1 MNQQTQHR
9 IQQQN
14 FPQQAKEILT
24 LHEPNKQMIQAF
36 MQNIK
41 EKKNTLKVVKLK
53 FDPPV
58 ADKLLYLD
66 QLEKSLLEIVNLE
79 VLTLS
84 GMNFSNNEIVMN
96 ILENKKCLKK
106 LDISNCIFDYK
117 QSESLTNILRYN
129 NQVYDLKESN
139 NLKELNMFNCQ
150 FLSPKTRPVSVDTVI
165 RRGHLMNILE
175 TNYTLIKYEPT
186 NPFDSN
192 TIDAIIIKELNYNKD
207 FKKIVDR
214 INSKQYYSI
223 HFPFPLPYHKQFFR
237 KLFLFLDTSNYTN
250 LLKQEERLKNTEKK
264 HIQKLYQ
271 LQYQLQFQSDESQ
284 IQADD
289 MNVQNFIEKG
299 RKSFS
304 KQNKKKQKQKEKE
317 ILSGSNLSRMYQMR
331 HNLVRMRNPQLDI
344 YTEPSDKM
352 ISEIPSAEKLL
363 SQELKNQRKKLH
375 QEVLKLFSDNDT
387 NRINTN
393 LSKLVSLKA
402 PKSIIKI
409 FITEM
414 FSLSN
419 ENIIE
424 KIYQYYEEMKKVNE
438 KEQYISSEIL
448 YHKTI
453 QEKHDKLQADFDKLD
468 DDLHEIIASE
478 IITFDHD
485 YDDYRYLHLF
495 DISRILGKYDQ
506 QSLKQAFLFFCNK
519 TKDYQKKNIDM
530 FRNKKPSYQYLYN
543 DLEMKLNIM
552 KMYDEENKI
561 HTCIKINN
569 LTPWF
574 TSLIVSYLQ
583 IYHRIDL
590 SDRYPV
596 KEYKPV
602 YFNDDELVYQE
613 ENSKNLYKL
622 GGDDPSFAN
631 DNLSTFVIFIVMEN
645 LQRTNINLYRK
656 MLSRFQYYTCIKLPD
671 DEPLE
676 KFYEVKVKELY
687 SSVLDLEIPK
697 MSFLSLYLMYHSY
710 KPFIWLNYLY
720 YLKKNYLAKY
730 NALPSFYKEFQAD
743 CGDTVRDFYIFHAE
757 KMHYLYGENRKRSRQ
772 QQDQQQ
778 IEGSLK
784 IGRIQI
790 QKQKQKNSQQTISS
804 RSGQSTKSQREKMQL
819 RSGRKLDKDQN
830 RLINR
835 IQNERIQTLSI
846 FKK

>member
-1 MNQQTQHR
+1 MNQQTQDR

-24 LHEPNKQMIQAF
+24 LHGPNKQMMQAF

-58 ADKLLYLD
+58 AEKLVYLD
-66 QLEKSLLEIVNLE
+66 QLEKSLMEIVNLE

-84 GMNFSNNEIVMN
+84 GMTFFNHKIVIN

-106 LDISNCIFDYK
+106 LDISNCIFDYM
-117 QSESLTNILRYN
+117 QSVWLTIILRYN
-129 NQVYDLKESN
+129 NQVYDLKQSN
-139 NLKELNMFNCQ
+139 YLKELNMMNCQ
-150 FLSPKTRPVSVDTVI
+150 FLSPKTRS
-165 RRGHLMNILE
+165 GHTGIKLYCLMNILE
-175 TNYTLIKYEPT
+175 TNYTLIKYEAV
-186 NPFDSN
+186 FDSN
-192 TIDAIIIKELNYNKD
+192 SNYYYYITKELNYNKD

-223 HFPFPLPYHKQFFR
+223 HFPFPLPYHKEFFR

-264 HIQKLYQ
+264 HIQKLMQ
-271 LQYQLQFQSDESQ
+271 LQYQLQSDQSQ

-289 MNVQNFIEKG
+289 MNVQNLIEKG

-331 HNLVRMRNPQLDI
+331 HNLVIMRNPQLDM
-344 YTEPSDKM
+344 YTIPSDKM
-352 ISEIPSAEKLL
+352 ISQIPSAEKLL

-402 PKSIIKI
+402 PKSIIKR
-409 FITEM
+409 FITDM
-414 FSLSN
+414 FSLSD

-468 DDLHEIIASE
+468 DDLQKIMDSE
-478 IITFDHD
+478 SILFDPD
-485 YDDYRYLHLF
+485 YEDYNYLNLS
-495 DISRILGKYDQ
+495 DISRILAKYDQ

-519 TKDYQKKNIDM
+519 TKDYQKKNIYM
-530 FRNKKPSYQYLYN
+530 FHPSYQYLHN
-543 DLEMKLNIM
+543 DLKMKLNIM

-590 SDRYPV
+590 SDQYTV

-602 YFNDDELVYQE
+602 YLNDDDLVYEE
-613 ENSKNLYKL
+613 ENSKNLYKIDL
-622 GGDDPSFAN
+622 RIQRSTVAN
-631 DNLSTFVIFIVMEN
+631 DNLLTFVVFIILEN
-645 LQRTNINLYRK
+645 LQRTNSNLYRK
-656 MLSRFQYYTCIKLPD
+656 VLSKFSYYTCIKLPD

-676 KFYEVKVKELY
+676 KLYEVKVKELY

-697 MSFLSLYLMYHSY
+697 MSFFSLYIKYHNY

-730 NALPSFYKEFQAD
+730 NALPFFYKEFQAD
-743 CGDTVRDFYIFHAE
+743 CGDTRDFYILHAE
-757 KMHYLYGENRKRSRQ
+757 KMHYLYGENRKRPRQ
-772 QQDQQQ
+772 QQDQQQQQ

-784 IGRIQI
+784 IGRIQ
-790 QKQKQKNSQQTISS
+790 KQKPQKNSQQTISS

-830 RLINR
+830 RLIDR